1 MTRLIIFDLDG
12 VLVDSKE
19 IHFNALNLALAN
31 VDKKYVISRN
41 DQDTTFEGL
50 TTNSK
55 LNILTYTRGLPRALH
70 KNIWEE
76 KQRFSTAMFS
86 SVSVD
91 AELVSLLK
99 YIKSQSILIGVAS
112 NSIRSTVNA
121 CLDALGIINLV
132 DHSLSNEDVNFPK
145 PNPEIYINCM
155 ADLKVVA
162 EHTLIFEDSE
172 IGREAAKSS
181 GARLEPVDN
190 RSSLTFD
197 RIQKAIEYLNA
208 KN

>member
-1 MTRLIIFDLDG
+1 
-12 VLVDSKE
+12 
-19 IHFNALNLALAN
+19 
-31 VDKKYVISRN
+31 
-41 DQDTTFEGL
+41 
-50 TTNSK
+50 
-55 LNILTYTRGLPRALH
+55 
-70 KNIWEE
+70 
-76 KQRFSTAMFS
+76 
-86 SVSVD
+86 
-91 AELVSLLK
+91 
-99 YIKSQSILIGVAS
+99 
-112 NSIRSTVNA
+112 
-121 CLDALGIINLV
+121 
-132 DHSLSNEDVNFPK
+132 
-145 PNPEIYINCM
+145 M

>member
-1 MTRLIIFDLDG
+1 MNKAIIFDLDG
-12 VLVDSKE
+12 VLIDSKE

-31 VDKKYVISRN
+31 VDKKYIISRN

-50 TTNSK
+50 TTYSK

-70 KNIWEE
+70 KSIWEE

-91 AELVSLLK
+91 AELVNLLK
-99 YIKSQSILIGVAS
+99 YIKSQGILVGVAS
-112 NSIRSTVNA
+112 NSIRATLDG
-121 CLDALGIINLV
+121 CLKALGIKDLI

-145 PNPEIYINCM
+145 PNPEIYVNCM
-155 ADLKVVA
+155 TDLDVTPDSVI
-162 EHTLIFEDSE
+162 IFEDSE
-172 IGREAAKSS
+172 IGREAASS
-181 GARLEPVDN
+181 SNAKLEPIEN

-197 RIQKAIEYLNA
+197 RIQKAVEYLNA
-208 KN
+208 KY